1 MRPVAGAGAVLQAAA
16 ALLWVAQ
23 AALLALAVQRLADGQ
38 GVAGVLL
45 PAAGVALLGVVRASA
60 EAWGA
65 QRVYVQARDTVT
77 GLRARV
83 ARALAGRSPLAR
95 ERPASGL
102 AASALGEQAEAVV
115 PWLAR
120 YQPARWRAMVVPPV
134 IALVVLGLS
143 WVAALILVLSMPLI
157 PLAMA
162 IVGWRAQAASEEQ
175 MVALGDMN
183 AQLLDRLRGLSTLRA
198 LDAVDATALRL
209 RAAAESLRQRT
220 MRVLR
225 IAFLSSASLELFSA
239 LAVALVAVYVGFHLL
254 GQIGTAGTWGARLS
268 LGEGL
273 FILLLAPAFFEPL
286 RDLAAAWH
294 DRAAGE
300 AALASLEAL
309 GRPGQG
315 LPGALA
321 ESAGEAL
328 PAGATPVTR
337 PPEVLM
343 RAVVFAHPG
352 EAPVFDG
359 LDLRIAPGEHVA
371 IMGPSGAGK
380 TSLLALL
387 AGLVVPAQGE
397 VVIAGRP
404 MDAAQAAALRGRMA
418 WIGQRPH
425 VFAGTV
431 RDNIAL
437 GRAGVGREAV
447 ARALRL
453 AALDAVAQASPDGGL
468 GEGGLGLSGGERVR
482 LALARAM
489 ARPGADL
496 LLADEPTAHLDPV
509 TAEQV
514 TEALLAHARG
524 RTLLIATHDAALAQR
539 MDRII
544 DITSG
549 QAVTVPV
556 PGAWPLGQ
564 RRLA

>member
-83 ARALAGRSPLAR
+83 ARALAGRSPLER

-239 LAVALVAVYVGFHLL
+239 LAVARVAVYVGFHLL

-514 TEALLAHARG
+514 AEALLAHARG

-556 PGAWPLGQ
+556 PGAWPPGQ

>member
-83 ARALAGRSPLAR
+83 ARALAGRSPLER

-514 TEALLAHARG
+514 AEALLAHARG

>member
-83 ARALAGRSPLAR
+83 ARALAARSPLER

-514 TEALLAHARG
+514 AEALLAHARG

>member
-83 ARALAGRSPLAR
+83 ARALAGRSPLER

-300 AALASLEAL
+300 AALASLAAL

-556 PGAWPLGQ
+556 PGAWPPGQ

>member
-83 ARALAGRSPLAR
+83 VRALAGRSPLER

-514 TEALLAHARG
+514 AEALLAHARG

>member
-83 ARALAGRSPLAR
+83 ARALAGRSPLER

-509 TAEQV
+509 TAAQV

-556 PGAWPLGQ
+556 PGAWPPGQ

>member
-83 ARALAGRSPLAR
+83 ARALAGRSPLER

-321 ESAGEAL
+321 ESASEAL

-437 GRAGVGREAV
+437 GRADVGRDAI
-447 ARALRL
+447 ARALRQ

-514 TEALLAHARG
+514 AEALLAHARG

>member
-83 ARALAGRSPLAR
+83 ARALAGRSPLER

-514 TEALLAHARG
+514 AEALLAHARG

-549 QAVTVPV
+549 QAVTVP
-556 PGAWPLGQ
+556 GAWPLGQ